1 MKGANN
7 FSKKVLTVGGQFHPP
22 RGGINVVLYG
32 YERYIYEP
40 FYFVA
45 ISTGGR
51 SVENYITRLLCP
63 FRIIWQFIVHPSIK
77 IVHIHTPSYKPFVYA
92 AWVAWLARLFG
103 RKTVMHMH
111 GGGFKDYYSQN
122 KNFVRR
128 ELQKANGIVALS
140 ESWRDFYKNE
150 VAVFNVYVI
159 PNIVDLPQYKE
170 KKKDSC
176 FSLLFLG
183 FIYKGKGIF
192 DLVELLCQHKDD
204 YRNRLVL
211 YVGGGQKEEA
221 RLREYIAEHHLGD
234 MVRMCGWVEGE
245 KKIELFNK
253 ADAFILPSYKEGSP
267 VSIIESMTYG
277 LPILSTR
284 VGGIPELVEDGKN
297 GILFDPGDKDAMKRA
312 IDKLLNDE
320 SLRSGMSMCS
330 KEMSKKYLPQQVEK
344 DLEKM
349 YNSIL

>member
-1 MKGANN
+1 MKDDNN
-7 FSKKVLTVGGQFHPP
+7 FSKKVLTIGGQFHPP
-22 RGGINVVLYG
+22 RGGINAVLYG

-45 ISTGGR
+45 ISTGKR

-63 FRIIWQFIVHPSIK
+63 FRIIWQLVAHPSIR
-77 IVHIHTPSYKPFVYA
+77 IVHIHTPSYRSFVYA
-92 AWVAWLARLFG
+92 VWVARLAHLFG

-122 KNFVRR
+122 KNFVRK

-140 ESWRDFYKNE
+140 ETWRDFYKNE
-150 VAVFNVYVI
+150 VAASKVYVI

-170 KKKDSC
+170 VKKNSC
-176 FSLLFLG
+176 FNFLFLG

-192 DLVELLCQHKDD
+192 DLVELLCQYQKE

-221 RLREYIAEHHLGD
+221 RLREYISEHQLSD
-234 MVRMCGWVEGE
+234 IVKMCGWVEGE

-253 ADAFILPSYKEGSP
+253 ADAFILPSYKEGLP

-297 GILFDPGDKDAMKRA
+297 GILFEPGDKDAMKRA
-312 IDKLLNDE
+312 IDKLLNNE
-320 SLRSGMSMCS
+320 NLRSEMSMSS
-330 KEMSKKYLPQQVEK
+330 KEMSKKYLPQQVKKE
-344 DLEKM
+344 LGKM
-349 YNSIL
+349 YSSIL